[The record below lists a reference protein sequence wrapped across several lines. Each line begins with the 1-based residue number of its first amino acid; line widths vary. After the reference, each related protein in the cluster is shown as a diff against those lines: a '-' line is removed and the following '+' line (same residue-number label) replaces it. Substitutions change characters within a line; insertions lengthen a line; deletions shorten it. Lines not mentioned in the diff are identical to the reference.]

1 MHRSLLA
8 RSLACFFS
16 TSTSN
21 LTQKTSNQVYD
32 DGGGFDAF
40 EAPPSSIHFGGG
52 GPERSFFPV
61 GADGGRRHQLQRLAA
76 AVSADRDV
84 VSFSASLVS
93 LFAEEEDVRN
103 KGKK

>member
-61 GADGGRRHQLQRLAA
+61 G
-76 AVSADRDV
+76 
-84 VSFSASLVS
+84 SFSASLVS